1 MDLVSLKLTE
11 TETGFTLAFESA
23 DADIR
28 GYWKA
33 KVLDFVAGNCTCSC
47 CADSG
52 CECCCQTGEEDD
64 D

>member
-11 TETGFTLAFESA
+11 TETGFTLSFDSA

-47 CADSG
+47 CSG
-52 CECCCQTGEEDD
+52 SECECCNCGGEEEED
-64 D
+64 